1 MRWHKLSSEIE
12 WLAALKCR
20 ATGSI
25 TLSNSHWQL
34 AKTVSRKLWVV
45 DISVS
50 NNGNALATSVSY
62 KPTHAHSYLLFFS
75 SDHKHVKQSIP
86 YSKFL
91 RLCRLCSDNK
101 DFKTKSLEIR
111 TFFVERGYPTQLSD
125 STIQIAFSK
134 SCWDTLKPL
143 LAKMSND
150 KIPIVFILHLFNYK
164 VMNVI
169 SRKFQILKNYLE
181 TSAFSLITLLSLL
194 DAIKTFEVI

>member
-50 NNGNALATSVSY
+50 NNGNALAT
-62 KPTHAHSYLLFFS
+62 

>member
-62 KPTHAHSYLLFFS
+62 KPTHAHSYLLLFS
-75 SDHKHVKQSIP
+75 SDYKHVKQSIP
-86 YSKFL
+86 
-91 RLCRLCSDNK
+91 CRLCSDNK